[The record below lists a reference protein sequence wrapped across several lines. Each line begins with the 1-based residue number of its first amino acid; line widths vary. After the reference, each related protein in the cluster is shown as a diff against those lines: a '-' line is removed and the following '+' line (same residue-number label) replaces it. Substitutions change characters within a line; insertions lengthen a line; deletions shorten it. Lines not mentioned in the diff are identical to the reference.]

1 MILGTA
7 DKVWFLCQRFHL
19 SGKRVNQD
27 LYWDTPFFARIEL
40 RFLAGR
46 CFVKVPKTVAW
57 VLGILGLVVC
67 AELVREYTAPT
78 RGRLAA
84 HFDVRRGHY
93 VVLTYGLPPEWR
105 PQYAQLLQD
114 RYGIEVRTVA
124 LCIVSET
131 LRSYADS
138 YDEVSVAAAN
148 HKFGH
153 DVFKECAEVARQRI
167 AVPEFSI
174 AVKLSEIAQKKLQGI
189 HESVLVIAYFDGD
202 PLPGK
207 GKDNSP
213 MRGVV
218 LGSDKKLVDPNS
230 IAAFAD
236 TKISQS
242 HWNDLAD
249 KDYYVTIN
257 VVSARKTST
266 DNLLDCDVP
275 IARISTFVG
284 KSTQVLCRLIG
295 ERDSLLN

>member
-1 MILGTA
+1 
-7 DKVWFLCQRFHL
+7 
-19 SGKRVNQD
+19 
-27 LYWDTPFFARIEL
+27 
-40 RFLAGR
+40 
-46 CFVKVPKTVAW
+46 VKVPKKAVW

-67 AELVREYTAPT
+67 AELAREYTAPI

-93 VVLTYGLPPEWR
+93 VVLAYGLPPEWR
-105 PQYAQLLQD
+105 PEYAQLLKE
-114 RYGIEVRTVA
+114 RYGIDVRTVA
-124 LCIVSET
+124 LCIISET

-138 YDEVSVAAAN
+138 YDKVSIAAVKR
-148 HKFGH
+148 KFGH
-153 DVFKECAEVARQRI
+153 DVFEECAEVARQKV

-174 AVKLSEIAQKKLQGI
+174 AVKLSETAQKKLQSM

-202 PLPGK
+202 PLPGR

-218 LGSDKKLVDPNS
+218 LGSDQKLVEPNS
-230 IAAFAD
+230 IATFAD

-242 HWNDLAD
+242 HWSDLAE

-257 VVSARKTST
+257 VVSARKTSK
-266 DNLLDCDVP
+266 DNLIDCDVP
-275 IARISTFVG
+275 MNHISTFVG

-295 ERDSLLN
+295 EHDALSN